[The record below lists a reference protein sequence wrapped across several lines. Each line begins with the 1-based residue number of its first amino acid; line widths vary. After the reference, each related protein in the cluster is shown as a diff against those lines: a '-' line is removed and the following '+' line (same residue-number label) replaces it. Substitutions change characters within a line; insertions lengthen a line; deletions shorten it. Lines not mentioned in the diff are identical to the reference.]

1 MVAIVVAER
10 TLHKNLSNTSQ
21 AIPMN
26 AIDNILLDWA
36 ESWKI
41 FAKQLW
47 KASRTIMLFDFWFA
61 ADGSVASSG
70 IRLLSF
76 VGIVSVTLLG
86 YVFSVEY
93 S

>member
-1 MVAIVVAER
+1 
-10 TLHKNLSNTSQ
+10 
-21 AIPMN
+21 
-26 AIDNILLDWA
+26 
-36 ESWKI
+36 
-41 FAKQLW
+41 
-47 KASRTIMLFDFWFA
+47 MLIDFWFA
-61 ADGSVASSG
+61 ADGSVASPG